1 MRFEFEEVLQIVD
14 PETVLSMINKTS
26 MTSTCF
32 KVKPQGMEICPV
44 GPGCQVITIPQI
56 G

>member
-1 MRFEFEEVLQIVD
+1 MKFEFEELLQIVD

-26 MTSTCF
+26 TRF

-44 GPGCQVITIPQI
+44 GPGCQVTTIPQI